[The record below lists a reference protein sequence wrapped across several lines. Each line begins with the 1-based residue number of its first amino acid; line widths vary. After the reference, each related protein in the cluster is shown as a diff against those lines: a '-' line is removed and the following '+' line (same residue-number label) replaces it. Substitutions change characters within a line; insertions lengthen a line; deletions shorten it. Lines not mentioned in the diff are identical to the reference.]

1 MPIDYILHEPTL
13 LQRLKIFSN
22 MWWSL
27 PLAISLILIWQSQP
41 HYQWVDQYNMH
52 HTYIDAIF
60 GVRGYSCW
68 NWQVFFY
75 MQVNWGLQI
84 MHRILKLV
92 VLPSDTVF
100 NPLLMR
106 SSWNLELNLLHLRNS
121 KKAAP
126 LESISFH
133 LWHFSMGC
141 LSHHEENSL
150 EKFRHDLLI

>member
-13 LQRLKIFSN
+13 QQRHKIFSN

-27 PLAISLILIWQSQP
+27 LHTISLILIWQSQP
-41 HYQWVDQYNMH
+41 HHQWVGEYNMN

-68 NWQVFFY
+68 NWQVFFC

-92 VLPSDTVF
+92 VLPSDIVL
-100 NPLLMR
+100 NPFADEEQLKPWTKLVASQKLQKSCSSGKYLLPPLIFLYGLPVTPWR
-106 SSWNLELNLLHLRNS
+106 EFLR
-121 KKAAP
+121 KV
-126 LESISFH
+126 
-133 LWHFSMGC
+133 
-141 LSHHEENSL
+141 
-150 EKFRHDLLI
+150 